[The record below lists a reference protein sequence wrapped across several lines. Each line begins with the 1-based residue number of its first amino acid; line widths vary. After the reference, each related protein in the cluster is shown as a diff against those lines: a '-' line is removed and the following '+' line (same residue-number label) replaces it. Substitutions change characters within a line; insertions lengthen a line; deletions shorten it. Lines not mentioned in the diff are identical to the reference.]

1 MKIISQ
7 VLKIILVFVFTS
19 VFYNSLQAQETAMAA
34 AGNSAEELAKKL
46 ANPIASLI
54 SVPFQSN
61 FDVGIGQYHGSKMV
75 LNIQPVIP
83 ITISKSWNLITRTI
97 MPIVSQYDVT
107 GEGTRNSGFGDIVFT
122 GFFSPKDSKITWG
135 VGPALLIPTASN
147 KYIGSG
153 KFGIGPSIVA
163 LKQSNGWTYGGLAN
177 HLWSV
182 AGSDSRKDISAT
194 FLNPFISYNWKSG
207 AGLTLN
213 LEYTHDWVNDINV
226 LVFNFPLFSAV
237 TKFGNQTVSFGLG
250 PRLHFAPEIRP
261 EYGIRGAITLVFPK

>member
-19 VFYNSLQAQETAMAA
+19 VFYNSLKAQETAMAA